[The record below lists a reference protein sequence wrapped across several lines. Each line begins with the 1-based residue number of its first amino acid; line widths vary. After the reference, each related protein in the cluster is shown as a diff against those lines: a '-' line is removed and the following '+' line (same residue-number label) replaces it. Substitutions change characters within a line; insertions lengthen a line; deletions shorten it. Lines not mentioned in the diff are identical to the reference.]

1 MAPIAKTYDAI
12 LSNYA
17 SLFYNPSKKFI
28 TAADELNMM
37 NMAITLFAKD
47 IGGIRMVDT
56 SNTSVKDQRDYVIS
70 KAHKRLVRAQYI
82 RDPGLSTEVITPL
95 DIIDERNADFIRRI
109 SLPES
114 PDSNSSL
121 ALPDNKSVD
130 KPKYAQLIQELFTLR
145 LYGTP
150 NTTGDT
156 IKLWTLSIPSVMS
169 SGVEYDGEE
178 YEVPAIAFK
187 MASLAHRKM
196 KDTGYAQDMDTEY
209 LKELQ
214 GIRSMKFK
222 ERRPRQLGD
231 GRFEFTR
238 LRSVDGSH

>member
-12 LSNYA
+12 LSNY
-17 SLFYNPSKKFI
+17 STLFYNPSKKFI
-28 TAADELNMM
+28 TTQDETNMM

-47 IGGIRMVDT
+47 IGGVRMVDT
-56 SNTSVKDQRDYVIS
+56 SNTSVANQRDYVIS
-70 KAHKRLVRAQYI
+70 KAHKKLVRAQYI
-82 RDPGLSTEVITPL
+82 RAPGLSTESITPL
-95 DIIDERNADFIRRI
+95 DIVDERNIDFIRHV
-109 SLPES
+109 SMPN
-114 PDSNSSL
+114 D
-121 ALPDNKSVD
+121 PDNNNSIVLTDNTSVD

-150 NTTGDT
+150 DVTGDT

-214 GIRSMKFK
+214 NIRSMKFK